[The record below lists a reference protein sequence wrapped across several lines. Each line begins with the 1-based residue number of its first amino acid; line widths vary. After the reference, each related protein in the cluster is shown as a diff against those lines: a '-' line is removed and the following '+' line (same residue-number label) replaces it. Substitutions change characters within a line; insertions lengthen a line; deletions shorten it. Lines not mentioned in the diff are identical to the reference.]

1 MPGPVRT
8 ALDETFA
15 LLDRVL
21 EDHRADA
28 SAQEVGRV
36 VALSQGVARVR
47 GLPGVR
53 ADELVKFSGGLL
65 GLAFN
70 LDPDE
75 VGVVL
80 LGAGHGLKAGDLV
93 HRTGRITDAG
103 EVTWARPR
111 ALNVDG
117 DPLPGAQIVA
127 TPVSGTGCQTPE
139 ASIPSPWVVG
149 TTDSSGTLKTSL
161 PAGSWTLSVLG
172 KTADSTWPVTGNLV
186 PGGTPPAL
194 TTQIATVS

>member
-80 LGAGHGLKAGDLV
+80 LGAGHGLKAGDLG
-93 HRTGRITDAG
+93 HRTGRITDA
-103 EVTWARPR
+103 
-111 ALNVDG
+111 
-117 DPLPGAQIVA
+117 
-127 TPVSGTGCQTPE
+127 
-139 ASIPSPWVVG
+139 
-149 TTDSSGTLKTSL
+149 
-161 PAGSWTLSVLG
+161 PAGPELLG
-172 KTADSTWPVTGNLV
+172 RVRDALGRPLDDRGPLRTVERWPV
-186 PGGTPPAL
+186 
-194 TTQIATVS
+194 